1 MRDGSFLPSVSV
13 ARETG
18 DLYIA
23 YASMDSPGG
32 ATGFIYFVRSD
43 RDEKGTSPPTTPGWN
58 FRAPVKISGTQ
69 PIRSVNTPTIAVS
82 PDGQWVTV
90 YFYDNRN
97 DSSGNTAGDFYAVQ
111 STDGGGTWTEPFR
124 VTETT
129 FDLMRATNTER
140 GYMIGDYFGLAAPR
154 GPDQA
159 AVAVWVDT
167 RQGTADPWSARIG
180 SLEDSVFESWLQ
192 AQLPWRARDGDAA
205 ALRLADPDLDETPNL
220 LEYILGRSPWTA
232 EPVPD
237 PAGGPELLRLAP
249 GTDPATQVEVAGFS
263 GRWPTDAGL
272 QVLPS
277 RSSPVGEGFWSRLS
291 WPPEAEIGQVAITV
305 NQSERW
311 HLLAESAPV
320 RWVRA
325 FEGGWSWSPWFGW
338 LYTEASPWLFHLSLG
353 WVFDLEGILYSP
365 VLETYL
371 YPDYTSYPWIL
382 GQDGGY
388 RYILKEAP
396 WVYEAG
402 TETWIRT
409 Y

>member
-1 MRDGSFLPSVSV
+1 
-13 ARETG
+13 
-18 DLYIA
+18 
-23 YASMDSPGG
+23 
-32 ATGFIYFVRSD
+32 
-43 RDEKGTSPPTTPGWN
+43 
-58 FRAPVKISGTQ
+58 
-69 PIRSVNTPTIAVS
+69 
-82 PDGQWVTV
+82 
-90 YFYDNRN
+90 
-97 DSSGNTAGDFYAVQ
+97 
-111 STDGGGTWTEPFR
+111 
-124 VTETT
+124 
-129 FDLMRATNTER
+129 
-140 GYMIGDYFGLAAPR
+140 MIGDYFGLAAPR

-237 PAGGPELLRLAP
+237 PSGGPELLLLNP
-249 GTDPATQVEVAGFS
+249 GTDPATQVEVAGLS